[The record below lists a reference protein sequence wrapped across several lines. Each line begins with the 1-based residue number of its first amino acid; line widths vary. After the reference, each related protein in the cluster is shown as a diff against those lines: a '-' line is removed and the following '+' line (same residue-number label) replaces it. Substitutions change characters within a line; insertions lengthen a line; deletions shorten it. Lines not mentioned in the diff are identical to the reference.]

1 MINTDF
7 KIHKLIPIAALL
19 IVLGCQL
26 ISSAESAESETDFA
40 EIRAKLTRLRQEDP
54 DAFNAEIRQLK
65 QNLKEHVRSLKET
78 DPDGYKD
85 FMEKRAAFNQQR
97 LDRLRETNPDKYY
110 WLQEMRKRRFEGTV
124 SEVGTENPEALRH
137 LHRKSESF
145 RSWSESN
152 PRIHRL
158 IDTDADGFL
167 SREEMHAAKRNPDI
181 NLLRSSQDPVYNLP
195 SPSTYRQKND
205 LTPEQREI
213 IRQHRVNR
221 DPKSASVWREK
232 NNADREKIRRD
243 TRQI

>member
-7 KIHKLIPIAALL
+7 KIHKLIPVAALL
-19 IVLGCQL
+19 IVLACQL
-26 ISSAESAESETDFA
+26 IPSAESAESETDFA

-97 LDRLRETNPDKYY
+97 LDRLRETNPEKYN

-124 SEVGTENPEALRH
+124 SEVGSENPEALRH

-145 RSWSESN
+145 RTWSESN

-158 IDTDADGFL
+158 IDTDADGFI
-167 SREEMHAAKRNPDI
+167 SREEMRAAKRNPDI
-181 NLLRSSQDPVYNLP
+181 SLLRNSQNPTYDLP
-195 SPSTYRQKND
+195 SPSPYRQKND
-205 LTPEQREI
+205 LTPAQREV
-213 IRQHRVNR
+213 IRQHRINR
-221 DPKSASVWREK
+221 DQNSASAWRKK
-232 NNADREKIRRD
+232 NNTDREEVRRD
-243 TRQI
+243 ARQI